1 MMSRTAVMKLIALL
15 ILATGVML
23 TGCQKQAETPAAAV
37 PTVVVDSV
45 ASEDG
50 AMVYYDVRGQ
60 GDRALVFV
68 HCWSCDRS
76 YWQNQVDEFS
86 KDYRVVTIDL
96 GGHGQSGLNRQVWT
110 MASFGADVAAVVS
123 KLDLKNVILVGHSMG
138 GPVCI
143 EAARRL
149 PERVVAIVGVD
160 NFQNFRD
167 KFTKEQVDG
176 WVAAFRSDFAGTT
189 DPFVRSMFPA
199 GADSALVNRIATDMS
214 SAPPDVA
221 IGAINESAL
230 YDFVAA
236 LEQVRVPIRTI
247 SSDMYATDT
256 TGNAAVA
263 ASFAVKIMP
272 GRGHFLQLED
282 PVTFNRLLHETI
294 AEFWPPA
301 TN

>member
-1 MMSRTAVMKLIALL
+1 MSRNAVAKLVALL
-15 ILATGVML
+15 ILVTGVML

-50 AMVYYDVRGQ
+50 VMVYYDARGQ

-68 HCWSCDRS
+68 HCWSCDRG

-86 KDYRVVTIDL
+86 KNYRVVTIDV
-96 GGHGQSGLNRQVWT
+96 GGHGQSGLNRQAWT
-110 MASFGADVAAVVS
+110 MAAFGADVAAVVS
-123 KLDLKNVILVGHSMG
+123 KLGLRNVILVGHSMG

-149 PERVVAIVGVD
+149 PGQVVAIVGVD
-160 NFQNFRD
+160 NFQNFHE

-176 WVAAFRSDFAGTT
+176 WMAAFRNDFVGAT

-199 GADSALVNRIATDMS
+199 GADSMLVDRIASDMA
-214 SAPPDVA
+214 SAPPEVA
-221 IGAINESAL
+221 ISAISETVLYDYPSAL
-230 YDFVAA
+230 A
-236 LEQVRVPIRTI
+236 QVRVPIRTI
-247 SSDMYATDT
+247 SSDKYPTDT
-256 TGNAAVA
+256 TGNGALAV
-263 ASFAVKIMP
+263 SFAVKLMP